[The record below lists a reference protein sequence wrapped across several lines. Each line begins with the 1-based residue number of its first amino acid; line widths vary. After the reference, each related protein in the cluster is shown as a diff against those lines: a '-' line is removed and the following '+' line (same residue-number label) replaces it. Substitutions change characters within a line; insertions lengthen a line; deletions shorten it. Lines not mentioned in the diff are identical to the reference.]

1 MTMDP
6 GVKSPP
12 FKLPLFIPAC
22 LPLSAPRCA
31 AFQCFW
37 IPSPM
42 SVYHLLPM
50 APNRSL
56 PRGPFLREWRS
67 CEESALG
74 VDMSRPQ
81 KQLLMTDTTI

>member
-1 MTMDP
+1 
-6 GVKSPP
+6 
-12 FKLPLFIPAC
+12 
-22 LPLSAPRCA
+22 
-31 AFQCFW
+31 
-37 IPSPM
+37 M
-42 SVYHLLPM
+42 SVYHDLPI